1 MSFSAALSLDD
12 NIGHLCI
19 GEQSPMV
26 LPFKWNRLAEI
37 WHKTMDFTKLRN
49 LEFNYIL
56 YLWSLEV
63 KQLMILEK
71 KGSNDGTIP
80 KGLPRV
86 ESILP

>member
-1 MSFSAALSLDD
+1 
-12 NIGHLCI
+12 
-19 GEQSPMV
+19 
-26 LPFKWNRLAEI
+26 
-37 WHKTMDFTKLRN
+37 MDFTKLRN

-71 KGSNDGTIP
+71 KGSNDETIP
-80 KGLPRV
+80 KGWPRV

>member
-1 MSFSAALSLDD
+1 
-12 NIGHLCI
+12 
-19 GEQSPMV
+19 
-26 LPFKWNRLAEI
+26 
-37 WHKTMDFTKLRN
+37 MDFTKLRN

-56 YLWSLEV
+56 FLWSLEV

-80 KGLPRV
+80 KGLSRV